1 MKIVC
6 DNCTTKY
13 QIADEKVSGK
23 AFKIR
28 CKKCGHV
35 IVVNKSPGE
44 ASSAQQAQPDAGAAP
59 AESAPPAADPAPPSD
74 AVWHLVIDREQV
86 GPMTADEVKAKIK
99 GGQVDAET
107 YGWKEG
113 FDDWLKLS
121 AIDNFKGDFTSR
133 DDQATRR
140 AEPAPQPT
148 APAAADPSA
157 DLFNA
162 ASMNRGASPAAPT
175 LMTDNAGADPMAGR
189 AAAVEPPMSSGQ
201 ESEALGSGKGMKGAR
216 SENSVLFSLNNLSA
230 LAGGSENQGGRS
242 SAPAAAADKPGY
254 ANVQSEASGLIDI
267 RAMAAA
273 HLSSSAQ
280 VGGPSS
286 SRGPDMLLG
295 GDIAPVFAPVA
306 TNMLMPSAEP
316 QGIPKWVFAL
326 VGVGGVAII
335 GMIVFLVIY
344 LQSPTPTT
352 PPVVATGP
360 TAGSTGP
367 GTTPSPGTT
376 ATTSPNPGT
385 SGSDTSATKPSS
397 PGTTPSTAPTP
408 PTKSPA
414 GDSGS
419 SSRKGRDKSD
429 KGDKGDKPSKSKE
442 SPSSSKPEKE
452 PEIPAPPPKAE
463 PPKKEKPPKAKDD
476 LDSLLDTASS
486 GSGGKP
492 KAAEKKDLPEQLTR
506 DQISSGF
513 KSANTS
519 ACKGEGASGIYNVK
533 LTIGRNGKVS
543 DANVVSGGDG
553 KDCVAKAVKG
563 ARFPEFS
570 GDPMSLTYPFIVR

>member
-44 ASSAQQAQPDAGAAP
+44 TSSAQQPQPDAGAAP
-59 AESAPPAADPAPPSD
+59 ADAAAPPPAEPAPPSD

-86 GPMTADEVKAKIK
+86 GPMTAEEVKAKIK
-99 GGQVDAET
+99 SGQVDAET

-121 AIDNFKGDFTSR
+121 AIDNFKGDFVAR

-140 AEPAPQPT
+140 AEPAA
-148 APAAADPSA
+148 APAERPAAEPSA

-162 ASMNRGASPAAPT
+162 AGMARAASSAAPT
-175 LMTDNAGADPMAGR
+175 LMTDNAGGDAMMAR
-189 AAAVEPPMSSGQ
+189 SAAVEPPMSSGQ
-201 ESEALGSGKGMKGAR
+201 ESEALGAGKGMKGAR

-230 LAGGSENQGGRS
+230 LAGGGESPGRPGA
-242 SAPAAAADKPGY
+242 SASADKPGY

-273 HLSSSAQ
+273 HLSSSNQA
-280 VGGPSS
+280 GPSS

-306 TNMLMPSAEP
+306 TNMLLPSAEP
-316 QGIPKWVFAL
+316 QGIPKWVYAL
-326 VGVGGVAII
+326 VGVGALAII

-344 LQSPTPTT
+344 LQSPAQPT
-352 PPVVATGP
+352 VVATGP

-367 GTTPSPGTT
+367 GVVPSPGTT
-376 ATTSPNPGT
+376 GATAPSTGP
-385 SGSDTSATKPSS
+385 SGPDTAATKPASAGTS
-397 PGTTPSTAPTP
+397 PPSTPTP
-408 PTKSPA
+408 PTKPA
-414 GDSGS
+414 SADSGS
-419 SSRKGRDKSD
+419 SSGRKSSRD
-429 KGDKGDKPSKSKE
+429 KGDKGGDKPSGKGGKDS
-442 SPSSSKPEKE
+442 SSASSKPAEKE

-463 PPKKEKPPKAKDD
+463 PPKKDKAPKAKDD
-476 LDSLLDTASS
+476 LDSLLDSASS

-519 ACKGEGASGIYNVK
+519 SCKGEGASGIYNVK

-543 DANVVSGGDG
+543 DATVVSGGEG